1 MKKIFTLVSL
11 FALSSFANAGFNGN
25 PAAAGGFSHD
35 GSALP
40 NAVKTVAQ
48 ALKAYDDTPAQL
60 TGYITRQIDNDEFMF
75 KDNSGEIKIDV
86 EDEAWQGQNITPKTK
101 ITIYGKVDRDWHN
114 SVDVYR
120 IQKH

>member
-1 MKKIFTLVSL
+1 MKKVFTLVSL

-25 PAAAGGFSHD
+25 QAAGGGFSQD
-35 GSALP
+35 GKTLPSAIT
-40 NAVKTVAQ
+40 TVAQ
-48 ALKAYDDTPAQL
+48 ALKAQDDAPVQL

-75 KDNSGEIKIDV
+75 KDSSGEIKIDV
-86 EDEAWQGQNITPKTK
+86 EDEAWQGQNITPKNK
-101 ITIYGKVDRDWHN
+101 ITIYGKVDKDWHN

>member
-1 MKKIFTLVSL
+1 MKKVFTLVSL

-25 PAAAGGFSHD
+25 QSAGGGFSQD
-35 GSALP
+35 GKTLPSAIT
-40 NAVKTVAQ
+40 TVAQ
-48 ALKAYDDTPAQL
+48 ALKAQDDAPVQL

-86 EDEAWQGQNITPKTK
+86 EDEAWQGQNITPKNK
-101 ITIYGKVDRDWHN
+101 ITIYGKVDKDWHN